1 MDVLYQLSYIGVGIQ
16 FYFYCAPGSGSAI
29 GAEDGARTRHPQL
42 GRLMLYQMSYFRMWF
57 WGVED
62 RLFA

>member
-1 MDVLYQLSYIGVGIQ
+1 MDVLYQLSYIGVGIH
-16 FYFYCAPGSGSAI
+16 YYCEPGSGSVL

>member
-1 MDVLYQLSYIGVGIQ
+1 
-16 FYFYCAPGSGSAI
+16 
-29 GAEDGARTRHPQL
+29 
-42 GRLMLYQMSYFRMWF
+42 MSYFRLWF